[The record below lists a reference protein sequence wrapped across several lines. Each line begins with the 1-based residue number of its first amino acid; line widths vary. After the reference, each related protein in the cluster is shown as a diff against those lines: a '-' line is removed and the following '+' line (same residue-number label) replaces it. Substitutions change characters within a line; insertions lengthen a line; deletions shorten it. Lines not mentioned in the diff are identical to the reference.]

1 MKHLQLDHDFTY
13 YQDSWGFYESF
24 VNLRGDTFI
33 YTAFGSIKAPD
44 TLRELYE
51 IPTTNKK
58 RKLIQF
64 LREYSNYHLNYTE
77 FDCIENVICEI
88 FDMYDIKTIKDFVQ
102 DLVSFGIEVERK
114 FERYVTRGY
123 SQGDAY
129 EIFIPHT
136 LAKEFGIEV
145 SELLDKGMMKQ
156 IDNLCWDSEI
166 GGTFNISFE
175 YEVKRETFGDSVTME
190 FDNEFDY
197 NEWCM
202 NTYDFSL
209 DIDSIIKYIDR
220 KTNEAL
226 SQEDLQEIRE
236 RLEALDYTDVKY

>member
-13 YQDSWGFYESF
+13 YQDSWGFDESF
-24 VNLRGDTFI
+24 TRLRGDTLI
-33 YTAFGSIKAPD
+33 YTACGSIKAPT
-44 TLRELYE
+44 TLEELYE

-64 LREYSNYHLNYTE
+64 IREYSNYYPNYADFT
-77 FDCIENVICEI
+77 CIEYVIPHI
-88 FDMYDIKTIKDFVQ
+88 FDMYDIETIVDFVE
-102 DLVSFGIEVERK
+102 DLASFGIEVERK

-123 SQGDAY
+123 SQGDSA

-175 YEVKRETFGDSVTME
+175 YEVKRETFGDSVIME
-190 FDNEFDY
+190 FDNEFEY
-197 NEWCM
+197 NECSM
-202 NTYDFSL
+202 DAYDFSL

-220 KTNEAL
+220 KTYEAL
-226 SQEDLQEIRE
+226 SKEDLQEIRE